1 MEVSKL
7 GTKGA
12 SMKGLKVSQTR
23 EAGISPCLCH
33 LYLVLKTLQKN
44 IFSQCFFL
52 QMIICFYV
60 FLTWT
65 VISGQSCLT
74 KQISF
79 AMCSPFSAVK
89 NYKGNQGFEEPLDF
103 AKMCKKHSKWLE
115 KRGRKPA
122 DTLLNY
128 FYSF

>member
-1 MEVSKL
+1 
-7 GTKGA
+7 
-12 SMKGLKVSQTR
+12 MKGLKVSQTR
-23 EAGISPCLCH
+23 QAGISPCLSSLHGLGNSSKKHCQS
-33 LYLVLKTLQKN
+33 VL
-44 IFSQCFFL
+44 FL

-60 FLTWT
+60 FLTWA

-89 NYKGNQGFEEPLDF
+89 NYKGIKDMKSHWTMQ
-103 AKMCKKHSKWLE
+103 K
-115 KRGRKPA
+115 RKPA

-128 FYSF
+128 FYCF